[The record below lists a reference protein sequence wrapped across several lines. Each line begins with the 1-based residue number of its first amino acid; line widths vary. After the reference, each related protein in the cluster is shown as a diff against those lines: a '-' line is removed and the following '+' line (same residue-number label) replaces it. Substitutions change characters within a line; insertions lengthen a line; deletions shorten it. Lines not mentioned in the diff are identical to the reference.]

1 MTRKG
6 ITVGTLS
13 SALFLTFMSI
23 NQYFAPLGLFCA
35 AMLMGASVQ
44 AQDATPES
52 EPWNAKFQA
61 TYIWQKHPGFSAAYS
76 GVNSLLPS
84 PEKSYSFTST
94 AFLGLRLARGTELY
108 FNPEAVQGV
117 AFSGLTG
124 LGGLNNSEL
133 QKTAGARLKLYRA
146 RLFVRQTWG
155 LGGEREA
162 VESEA
167 NQLGGSRDK
176 NRVVLSAGN
185 LAVSDLFD
193 TNAYAHDGRTQL
205 MNWSFLTHGAY
216 DFAADAR
223 GYSWGAALEYFGD
236 DWAIRAG
243 RFAQPKEPNGLPLDF
258 AIGRHYGDQ
267 LELEKSYEL
276 FGQPGKARLLVFRNH
291 VFTGGFS
298 DALANAAVTGGV
310 PDTALV
316 RRLRSKTGVG
326 LNLEQALGSDVGAFA
341 RLARS
346 NGETEVYAFAE
357 IDRSLSVGTTIQ
369 GNSWG
374 RPGDSVGL
382 AYAQNGLTSSH
393 QAFLAAGG
401 IGFFVGDGRL
411 NYRTEKIVE
420 GYYSLGLP
428 LLRSSALS
436 LGMQYIRNPGYNAD
450 RGPVKVVS
458 VRLHTEF

>member
-1 MTRKG
+1 MNYQLAN
-6 ITVGTLS
+6 LS
-13 SALFLTFMSI
+13 VICTILFAS
-23 NQYFAPLGLFCA
+23 
-35 AMLMGASVQ
+35 ASVL
-44 AQDATPES
+44 AQDVIPEV

-61 TYIWQKHPGFSAAYS
+61 TYIRQSHPGFSAAYS
-76 GVNSLLPS
+76 GPLSLVPT
-84 PEKSYSFTST
+84 PEKGYSFTAT
-94 AFLGLRLARGTELY
+94 AYLGKRLARDTELY
-108 FNPEAVQGV
+108 FNPEVVQGI

-133 QKTAGARLKLYRA
+133 QKTSGPSPTLYLA

-162 VESEA
+162 VESGA
-167 NQLGGSRDK
+167 NELGGSRDK
-176 NRVVLSAGN
+176 NRVVLTAGN
-185 LAVSDLFD
+185 LAITDLFD
-193 TNAYAHDGRTQL
+193 VNAYAHDARTQL
-205 MNWSFLTHGAY
+205 MNWSFFTHGAY

-267 LELEKSYEL
+267 VELEKSYKV

-298 DALANAAVTGGV
+298 DALANAAATGGV
-310 PDTALV
+310 PDTASV

-326 LNLEQALGSDVGAFA
+326 LNLEQALSSDVGAFA

-357 IDRSLSVGTTIQ
+357 IDRSLSVGTTIK

-374 RPGDSVGL
+374 RSGDSVGL
-382 AYAQNGLTSSH
+382 AYAQNGLSSSH
-393 QAFLAAGG
+393 QAFLTAGG

-428 LLRSSALS
+428 LLRTSALS

>member
-1 MTRKG
+1 MNYQLAN
-6 ITVGTLS
+6 LS
-13 SALFLTFMSI
+13 VICTILFAS
-23 NQYFAPLGLFCA
+23 
-35 AMLMGASVQ
+35 ASVL
-44 AQDATPES
+44 AQDVIPEV

-61 TYIWQKHPGFSAAYS
+61 TYIRQSHPGFSAAYS
-76 GVNSLLPS
+76 GPLSLVPT
-84 PEKSYSFTST
+84 PEKGYSFTAT
-94 AFLGLRLARGTELY
+94 ANLGKRLARDTELY
-108 FNPEAVQGV
+108 FNPEVVQGI
-117 AFSGLTG
+117 AFSWLTG

-133 QKTAGARLKLYRA
+133 QKTSGPSPTLYLA

-162 VESEA
+162 VESGA
-167 NQLGGSRDK
+167 NELGGSRDK
-176 NRVVLSAGN
+176 NRVVLTAGN
-185 LAVSDLFD
+185 LAITDLFD
-193 TNAYAHDGRTQL
+193 VNAYAHDARTQL
-205 MNWSFLTHGAY
+205 MNWSFFTHGAY

-267 LELEKSYEL
+267 VELEKSYKV

-298 DALANAAVTGGV
+298 DALANAAATGGV
-310 PDTALV
+310 PDTASV

-326 LNLEQALGSDVGAFA
+326 LNLEQALSSDVGAFA

-357 IDRSLSVGTTIQ
+357 IDRSLSVGTTIK

-374 RPGDSVGL
+374 RSGDSVGL
-382 AYAQNGLTSSH
+382 AYAQNGLSSSH
-393 QAFLAAGG
+393 QAFLTAGG

>member
-1 MTRKG
+1 MNKNIAALSLIWMALLVSAG
-6 ITVGTLS
+6 VSAQETV
-13 SALFLTFMSI
+13 
-23 NQYFAPLGLFCA
+23 P
-35 AMLMGASVQ
+35 
-44 AQDATPES
+44 DPET
-52 EPWNAKFQA
+52 WNAKFQA

-76 GVNSLLPS
+76 GPNSLLSS

-94 AFLGLRLARGTELY
+94 AFLGLRLARDTEIY

-133 QKTAGARLKLYRA
+133 QKTAGSSLTLYRA

-162 VESEA
+162 VESDQ
-167 NQLGGSRDK
+167 NQLAGSRDK
-176 NRVVLSAGN
+176 KRVVLTAGN
-185 LAVSDLFD
+185 LAVSDIFD
-193 TNAYAHDGRTQL
+193 TNAYAHDARTQL

-223 GYSWGAALEYFGD
+223 GYSWGAALEYVDD
-236 DWAIRAG
+236 DWTLRAG
-243 RFAQPKEPNGLPLDF
+243 RFLQPKEPNGLPLDF

-267 LELEKSYEL
+267 IEVEKSYQL
-276 FGQPGKARLLVFRNH
+276 AGQPGKARLLLFRNRT
-291 VFTGGFS
+291 VMGGFN
-298 DALANAAVTGGV
+298 DALAQAAGTGGV

-316 RRLRSKTGVG
+316 RRLRSKTGFG
-326 LNLEQALGSDVGAFA
+326 LNLEQALSPDVGAFA
-341 RLARS
+341 RFARS
-346 NGETEVYAFAE
+346 KGETEVYAFAE
-357 IDRSLSVGTTIQ
+357 IDQSLSVGTRVQ
-369 GNSWG
+369 GGLWG
-374 RPGDSVGL
+374 RPQDSVGL
-382 AYAQNGLTSSH
+382 AYAQNGLSPVH

-411 NYRTEKIVE
+411 NYRPEKIVE
-420 GYYSLGLP
+420 GYYSLGVNV
-428 LLRSSALS
+428 LRHSALS
-436 LGMQYIRNPGYNAD
+436 LGLQYIRNPAYNAD

>member
-1 MTRKG
+1 MNYQLAN
-6 ITVGTLS
+6 LS
-13 SALFLTFMSI
+13 VICTILFAS
-23 NQYFAPLGLFCA
+23 
-35 AMLMGASVQ
+35 ASVL
-44 AQDATPES
+44 AQDVIPEV

-61 TYIWQKHPGFSAAYS
+61 TYIRQSHPGFSAAYS
-76 GVNSLLPS
+76 GPLSLVPT
-84 PEKSYSFTST
+84 PEKGYSFTAT
-94 AFLGLRLARGTELY
+94 AYLGKRLARDTELY
-108 FNPEAVQGV
+108 FNPEVVQGI

-133 QKTAGARLKLYRA
+133 QKTSGPSPTLYLA

-162 VESEA
+162 VESGA
-167 NQLGGSRDK
+167 NELGGSRDK
-176 NRVVLSAGN
+176 NRVVLTAGN
-185 LAVSDLFD
+185 LAITDLFD
-193 TNAYAHDGRTQL
+193 VNAYAHDARTQL
-205 MNWSFLTHGAY
+205 MNWSFFTHGAY

-267 LELEKSYEL
+267 VELEKSYKV

-298 DALANAAVTGGV
+298 DALANAAATGGV
-310 PDTALV
+310 PDTASV

-326 LNLEQALGSDVGAFA
+326 LNLEQALSSDVGAFA

-357 IDRSLSVGTTIQ
+357 IDRSLSVGTTIK

-374 RPGDSVGL
+374 RSGDSVGL
-382 AYAQNGLTSSH
+382 AYAQNGLSSSH
-393 QAFLAAGG
+393 QAFLTAGG

>member
-1 MTRKG
+1 MNYQLAN
-6 ITVGTLS
+6 LS
-13 SALFLTFMSI
+13 VICTILFAS
-23 NQYFAPLGLFCA
+23 
-35 AMLMGASVQ
+35 ASVL
-44 AQDATPES
+44 AQDVIPEV

-61 TYIWQKHPGFSAAYS
+61 TYIRQSHPGFSAAYS
-76 GVNSLLPS
+76 GPLSLVPT
-84 PEKSYSFTST
+84 PEKGYSFTAT
-94 AFLGLRLARGTELY
+94 AYLGKRLARDTELY
-108 FNPEAVQGV
+108 FNPEVVQGI
-117 AFSGLTG
+117 AFSWLTG

-133 QKTAGARLKLYRA
+133 QKTSGPSPTLYLA

-162 VESEA
+162 VESGA
-167 NQLGGSRDK
+167 NELGGSRDK
-176 NRVVLSAGN
+176 NRVVLTAGN
-185 LAVSDLFD
+185 LAITDLFD
-193 TNAYAHDGRTQL
+193 VNAYAHDARTQL
-205 MNWSFLTHGAY
+205 MNWSFFTHGAY

-267 LELEKSYEL
+267 VELEKSYKV

-298 DALANAAVTGGV
+298 DALANAAATGGV
-310 PDTALV
+310 PDTASV
-316 RRLRSKTGVG
+316 RRFRSKTGVG
-326 LNLEQALGSDVGAFA
+326 LNLEQALSSDVGAFA

-357 IDRSLSVGTTIQ
+357 IDRSLSVGTTIK

-374 RPGDSVGL
+374 RSGDSVGL
-382 AYAQNGLTSSH
+382 AYAQNGLSSSH
-393 QAFLAAGG
+393 QAFLTAGG

>member
-1 MTRKG
+1 MFMNPYFA
-6 ITVGTLS
+6 TLGLVCTAMLAS
-13 SALFLTFMSI
+13 VSAL
-23 NQYFAPLGLFCA
+23 
-35 AMLMGASVQ
+35 
-44 AQDATPES
+44 AQEATPAS

-61 TYIWQKHPGFSAAYS
+61 TYIWQKHPGFSADYS
-76 GVNSLLPS
+76 GPNSLS
-84 PEKSYSFTST
+84 SAPEKSYSFTST
-94 AFLGLRLARGTELY
+94 AFLGLRLARDTELY
-108 FNPEAVQGV
+108 VNPEAVQGV

-133 QKTAGARLKLYRA
+133 QKTAGSRLKVYRA

-162 VESEA
+162 VDSGA

-176 NRVVLSAGN
+176 NRVVLTAGN

-193 TNAYAHDGRTQL
+193 ANAHAHDARTQL

-243 RFAQPKEPNGLPLDF
+243 RFAQPKEPNGLALDF
-258 AIGRHYGDQ
+258 AVGRHYGDQ
-267 LELEKSYEL
+267 LELEKSYQL
-276 FGQPGKARLLVFRNH
+276 WGQPGKARLLVFRNH
-291 VFTGGFS
+291 VVTGGFS
-298 DALANAAVTGGV
+298 DALATTAATGGV

-326 LNLEQALGSDVGAFA
+326 LNLEQALAPDVGAFA

-346 NGETEVYAFAE
+346 NGKTEVYAFAE
-357 IDRSLSVGTTIQ
+357 IDRSLSVGTTVQ
-369 GNSWG
+369 GNAWG
-374 RPGDSVGL
+374 RPSDAVGL
-382 AYAQNGLTSSH
+382 AFAQNGLSGSH
-393 QAFLAAGG
+393 QSFLAAGG
-401 IGFFVGDGRL
+401 IGFFVGDGQL
-411 NYRTEKIVE
+411 NYRPEKMVE

-428 LLRSSALS
+428 LVPFTRNSAIS

-458 VRLHTEF
+458 ARLHTEF

>member
-1 MTRKG
+1 M
-6 ITVGTLS
+6 V
-13 SALFLTFMSI
+13 I
-23 NQYFAPLGLFCA
+23 NHYFVTLGLICTTLLA
-35 AMLMGASVQ
+35 SASVQ
-44 AQDATPES
+44 AQDAAPES

-61 TYIWQKHPGFSAAYS
+61 TYLWQKHPGFSAPYS
-76 GVNSLLPS
+76 GPNSLSSS

-94 AFLGLRLARGTELY
+94 AFLGARLARDTEVY

-117 AFSGLTG
+117 PFSGLTG
-124 LGGLNNSEL
+124 LGGLTNSEL
-133 QKTAGARLKLYRA
+133 QKTGGPNLKFYRA

-162 VESEA
+162 ALPEP

-176 NRVVLSAGN
+176 NRVVLTAGN

-193 TNAYAHDGRTQL
+193 ANAYAHDGRTQL

-223 GYSWGAALEYFGD
+223 GYSWGAALEYFGG

-243 RFAQPKEPNGLPLDF
+243 RFVQPKEPNGLALDF
-258 AIGRHYGDQ
+258 AIGRHFGDQ
-267 LELEKSYEL
+267 LELEKSYQL
-276 FGQPGKARLLVFRNH
+276 GAQAGKARLLLFRNH
-291 VFTGGFS
+291 VYTGGFS
-298 DALANAAVTGGV
+298 DALAQAAVTGGV

-316 RRLRSKTGVG
+316 RRVRSKTGVG
-326 LNLEQALGSDVGAFA
+326 LNLEQALGADVGAFA
-341 RLARS
+341 RFARS
-346 NGETEVYAFAE
+346 NGQTEVYAFAE
-357 IDRSLSVGTTIQ
+357 IDRSLSVGGTLQ
-369 GNSWG
+369 GNGWG
-374 RPGDSVGL
+374 RPDDAVGV
-382 AYAQNGLTSSH
+382 ACAQNGLSASH

-411 NYRTEKIVE
+411 NYRAEKIVE

-428 LLRSSALS
+428 LLRRSAVS
-436 LGMQYIRNPGYNAD
+436 LGLQYIRNPGYNAD

-458 VRLHTEF
+458 ARLHTEF